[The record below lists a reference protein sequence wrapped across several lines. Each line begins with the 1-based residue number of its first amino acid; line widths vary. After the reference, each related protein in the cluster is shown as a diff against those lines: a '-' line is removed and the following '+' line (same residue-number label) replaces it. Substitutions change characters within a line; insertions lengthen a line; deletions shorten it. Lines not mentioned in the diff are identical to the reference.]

1 MLISF
6 VTSITPPPPLWILEV
21 GGCYKLSKG
30 GGVEVLIVEEGWGV
44 GWRCYKLKKGGGV
57 EVLQVEEGEWGGG

>member
-57 EVLQVEEGEWGGG
+57 EVLQVEEGG